1 MVLGEGL
8 GERTPQ
14 AGPASHQD
22 PAGVLILHAS
32 SSRIPKATLSPSLKR
47 IRWRL
52 LWSSLLAL
60 GMALASFALNQ
71 WVYNYSDDQ
80 CFWKAE
86 GARVRIQEILP
97 EGVAESAGILEGDE
111 LQAIQGR
118 PVTARTMDEARRF
131 INDQPKGAEV
141 LYLVRRDGRQ
151 LSLVVKLV
159 KPFNYVGLSV
169 LLSGFVAW
177 VIGLLVV
184 VSSPQRKVSRHFY
197 YMGAISLLI
206 PLYAPEASGNVPL
219 QVQVPALAFSG
230 LVTSL
235 AAPLWLHFFLRFPH
249 PFQLRRS
256 RTFLSWTYGL
266 FLACGLAST
275 LVAIARAVARTG
287 PYGDLSWMTTDLQPV
302 GSAFQALLGLGVLA
316 GVFMFWLGALKL
328 PRRRRLAL
336 MPALFFTTAI
346 CADLAAFSYLSA
358 MAQGKSLLFQREAW
372 IFFAPLP
379 LLPLSFAYAILR
391 HGFFDV
397 RRAILR
403 WLTYLLVVGTM
414 LALYITGLIW
424 AFERGIKTL
433 EARWVGVLVGLSAWP
448 LGWVLRRLLA
458 FLRRKFRRDISTARD
473 LILGIL
479 QESKKRLSVEA
490 LLTGLVEALGEA
502 FHPHVLLLRPVV
514 DRCVELPGVDSPDGD
529 DPRTL
534 SMVQPLTLRL
544 PLALIRNARDYGEL
558 AVGLAG
564 DEADWIREQ
573 GDDVRARVD
582 ALEAQVMVLLLAGG
596 EPHTAVL
603 LGGKYAE
610 LNYGKEDRELLREVA
625 VSAGILLETAML
637 HQRLLDQGRL
647 EQELQTARRIQEGL
661 ITSEAPP
668 IEGFDLALKL
678 EPALETGGDLL
689 WMKRRSDGKWIAAVG
704 DVSGKGLAAA
714 LYMSQATALLEFAAR
729 QEGMDFGHLLQALDQ
744 TLRNLMRPSD
754 FLTLC
759 LLEWDEE
766 GRFRVARAGH
776 PAPLLIQGP
785 LPGDIQE
792 IAPRGR
798 GLGLRPSSP
807 GTWQIHAGELPPG
820 GWLVMYSD
828 GLTEAANLDGTLV
841 GVDHLKGLIQEHWEA
856 GDVHAACEA
865 VFQEAEMLESRDRD
879 DRTLFILGRRRG

>member
-1 MVLGEGL
+1 M
-8 GERTPQ
+8 
-14 AGPASHQD
+14 
-22 PAGVLILHAS
+22 
-32 SSRIPKATLSPSLKR
+32 SPSLKR

-60 GMALASFALNQ
+60 SLALISFALNQ

-86 GARVRIQEILP
+86 GSRVRIQEILP

-118 PVTARTMDEARRF
+118 PVTARTMEEARRF
-131 INDQPKGAEV
+131 INDQPRGAEV
-141 LYLVRRDGRQ
+141 LYLVRRNGRQ
-151 LSLVVKLV
+151 LSLLVTLV

-169 LLSGFVAW
+169 LLSGFAAW
-177 VIGLLVV
+177 AIGLLVV
-184 VSSPQRKVSRHFY
+184 VSAPQRKVARHFF
-197 YMGAISLLI
+197 YMGTLSLL
-206 PLYAPEASGNVPL
+206 VPL
-219 QVQVPALAFSG
+219 SGSEAAGNIPIQIQIPALFLSG
-230 LVTSL
+230 LAMSL
-235 AAPLWLHFFLRFPH
+235 GVPLWFHFFLRFPH

-256 RTFLSWTYGL
+256 RTFLTWLYAS
-266 FLACGLAST
+266 FLACGFAST
-275 LVAIARAVARTG
+275 LVAVVRAVARAG
-287 PYGDLSWMTTDLQPV
+287 VYGDLSWMTTDLQPV
-302 GSAFQALLGLGVLA
+302 GLGFRAVLGLGVIA

-336 MPALFFTTAI
+336 MPALFFTTSI

-358 MAQGKSLLFQREAW
+358 LTQGKSLLFQREAW

-403 WLTYLLVVGTM
+403 WLTYFAVVGATLTVYFIG
-414 LALYITGLIW
+414 LAW
-424 AFERGIKTL
+424 AFEKGVKTL
-433 EARWVGVLVGLSAWP
+433 EARWIGVLAGLSAWP
-448 LGWVLRRLLA
+448 ISWALRRLLA
-458 FLRRKFRRDISTARD
+458 GLRKKFRRDLSTARD

-490 LLTGLVEALGEA
+490 LLTALADALREA
-502 FHPHVLLLRPVV
+502 FHPHVLLLQPVV
-514 DRCVELPGVDSPDGD
+514 DRCVELPGVEAADGD
-529 DPRTL
+529 DLRIL
-534 SMVQPLTLRL
+534 SMAKPLTLRL

-558 AVGLAG
+558 AIGLAG

-573 GDDVRARVD
+573 GEDVRARVD

-610 LNYGKEDRELLREVA
+610 LNYGREDRELLREVA

-637 HQRLLDQGRL
+637 HQRLLDQGRI
-647 EQELQTARRIQEGL
+647 EQEFQTARGIQEGL

-668 IEGFDLALKL
+668 IEGFDLALRL

-689 WMKRRSDGKWIAAVG
+689 WMKRRPDGKWIAAVG

-729 QEGMDFGHLLQALDQ
+729 QEGMDFGHLLLALDQ
-744 TLRNLMRPSD
+744 TLRNLMRRSD

-759 LLEWDEE
+759 LLEWDAE
-766 GRFRVARAGH
+766 GRYRIARAGH

-785 LPGDIQE
+785 GPGDITE

-798 GLGLRPSSP
+798 GLGLRPAAP
-807 GTWQIHAGELPPG
+807 GTWQIQEGELAPG
-820 GWLVMYSD
+820 AWLAMYSD
-828 GLTEAANLDGTLV
+828 GLTET
-841 GVDHLKGLIQEHWEA
+841 VDETGELLGLAPVKRLLQAHWRE
-856 GDVHAACEA
+856 GDVHSACEA
-865 VFQEAEMLESRDRD
+865 LFQEAAAFESRERD
-879 DRTLFILGRRRG
+879 DRTLFILGRRKG